1 MSAEV
6 ISKEL
11 DYSSPVNN
19 HSTVIYRTIAPQ
31 GSSSVTT
38 SITSSVGP
46 TTFIIPPAPFNFA
59 KSRLNFSLL
68 LAAPVANKCNF
79 ISGNLISAISRITL
93 YDSATNALWCDIS
106 NVHSYANGVVPA
118 TTDFTEYATKAIIFG
133 AVPSTVANASLQT
146 VEDIS
151 KNNLT
156 VNDTVLNQDLNTM
169 NPFFSRRQ
177 LYISA
182 AQTATAIDVSIPLSA
197 FKMSILS
204 SDKLYYVPSN
214 LTMDVYWNAGNNYA
228 FIATAVGD
236 PTTGVDS
243 IESAIA
249 LSNISLDVAGEANL
263 AITSKLIET
272 VMSKGL
278 SVPFAYP
285 TVTRQVLASASAH
298 SYQLSITKGY
308 GSRILAFYTI
318 PYNAGATVNAI
329 NSHTRGNITQYNTF
343 LNNVPIKR
351 PQGFNCLFSEDY
363 MLANKKYLEGS
374 VVQTNAEYVNAEYL
388 LVDSYCGERP
398 LHTIDQHQV
407 DGLDIGSA
415 PSTWSI
421 QTTLSAD
428 TALTYTTVIVGQKIL
443 SISSQGSTVM

>member
-19 HSTVIYRTIAPQ
+19 HSTVIYRSVAPQ

-38 SITSSVGP
+38 SITSTVGP

-59 KSRLNFSLL
+59 KSRLNFTLD
-68 LAAPVANKCNF
+68 LAAGGVGKFNF
-79 ISGNLISAISRITL
+79 VSGNLLSAISRITL

-106 NVHSYANGVVPA
+106 NVPYYAAAVVPA
-118 TTDFTEYATKAIIFG
+118 TTDFVSYSTKAYVN
-133 AVPSTVANASLQT
+133 ALATTPAPSRLNT

-151 KNNLT
+151 KSNVL
-156 VNDTVLNQDLNTM
+156 VHNDTGLNADLALE
-169 NPFFSRRQ
+169 NPYFSRRQ
-177 LYISA
+177 FYIG
-182 AQTATAIDVSIPLSA
+182 ATNTRTCIDVSLPLSA

-204 SDKLYYVPSN
+204 SDKLYYCPSN
-214 LTMDVYWNAGNNYA
+214 LSMDVYFSANNDYA
-228 FIATAVGD
+228 FLTEDAENPTQNESALATA
-236 PTTGVDS
+236 
-243 IESAIA
+243 IAISN
-249 LSNISLDVAGEANL
+249 LSLNLAGEANL
-263 AITSKLIET
+263 AITSKLIDT

-278 SVPFAYP
+278 SLPFAYP
-285 TVTRQVLASASAH
+285 TVTRQTLAGATAH

-308 GSRILAFYTI
+308 GSRILAFYTV
-318 PYNAGATVNAI
+318 PFNEGADVNARTVHRRGDITFI
-329 NSHTRGNITQYNTF
+329 NTL

-351 PQGFNCLFSEDY
+351 PQGFNCLASEDY
-363 MLANKKYLEGS
+363 MLANRNYLYGS
-374 VVQTNAEYVNAEYL
+374 VVQTIGEYVNGEYL
-388 LVDSYCGERP
+388 FIDSYCGERSM
-398 LHTIDQHQV
+398 HSIDQHQV

-421 QTTLSAD
+421 QVAQSVA
-428 TALTYTTVIVGQKIL
+428 TALNYITVIVGQKIL